1 MSIITIINHI
11 EITKGLLLTKFP
23 NLSKNDTKVLIVE
36 DETVLAIGMEYSLE
50 EYGYIVSGIE
60 TTALEAINHV
70 KNNSVDIVL
79 MDIKLKSKMS
89 GIDAARKIWEELKI
103 PIVFLTSYSD
113 DKTIENAMN
122 CEPYGYL
129 LKPCRDEELKVA
141 IETALKKHQLFNKK
155 SEVEDEKKVEKIIH
169 CKGGYS
175 YDKSKRILF
184 FNSEIINLTGKE
196 ILLFDLLSDYPGQPV
211 SFDRIS
217 DYIWDEQYNDIGKL
231 RTLIYR
237 IKTKIGVNLIENI
250 FEHGYKLNTD
260 D

>member
-1 MSIITIINHI
+1 MSIITTINHI
-11 EITKGLLLTKFP
+11 EITKGFLLTKFP

-60 TTALEAINHV
+60 SSALEAINHV
-70 KNNSVDIVL
+70 HNNPVDIVL
-79 MDIKLKSKMS
+79 MDIKLKSKMT
-89 GIDAARKIWEELKI
+89 GVEAARKIWEELKI

-113 DKTIENAMN
+113 DKTIQNAMD

-141 IETALKKHQLFNKK
+141 IETALKKHQLFNKN
-155 SEVEDEKKVEKIIH
+155 STFDINNQIEKIIH
-169 CKGGYS
+169 CKEGYS

-184 FNSEIINLTGKE
+184 HNANIVNLTGKE

-217 DYIWDEQYNDIGKL
+217 DFIWDKEYTDIGKL

-237 IKTKIGVNLIENI
+237 IKTKLGVNLIENI